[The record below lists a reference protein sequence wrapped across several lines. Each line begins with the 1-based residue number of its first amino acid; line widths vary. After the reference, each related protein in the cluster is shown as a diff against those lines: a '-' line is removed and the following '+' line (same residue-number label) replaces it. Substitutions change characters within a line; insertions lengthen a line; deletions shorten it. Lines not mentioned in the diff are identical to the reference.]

1 MEDAQNN
8 AEEDYI
14 ELEVINSSNS
24 TISLFHFKTNSPPQ
38 APRSSEFEFQMLSSN
53 FIDSKDTN
61 TSISTADELFYNGKL
76 LPLHLPFRL
85 QMLENILHNSTIT
98 TYPIYSHRW
107 DLGRVANTQTLP
119 LSYAGRE
126 DVSERPSARVSNI
139 LRNSSKNKSLHIS
152 KSFDDLEQSFNTPFF
167 QSCNVSC
174 ELNNP
179 QDYLFGY
186 STDDEII
193 SRKSKWTSR
202 KLRLIKNLSFDS
214 KIKSSKGYLK
224 CLINNSVKLVAK
236 NEIFGKIIHNKG
248 AYNQRKSS
256 FSGAIKRFLTSKS
269 SSSSSCGSS
278 NNSNGIN
285 QDVHNLL
292 MRRRNV
298 YYSEVE
304 DENPIQAAIAHC
316 KNSQQQK
323 FHSRKSNGSELGLGS
338 SVSAS
343 KLIFQ
348 EQERSGLCR
357 G

>member
-1 MEDAQNN
+1 MEDTQNN

-61 TSISTADELFYNGKL
+61 TSISTADELFYNGKI

-98 TYPIYSHRW
+98 TYPIYSHKW
-107 DLGRVANTQTLP
+107 NLGRVANTQTLP
-119 LSYAGRE
+119 LPYAGRE
-126 DVSERPSARVSNI
+126 AVFERPSARVSNV
-139 LRNSSKNKSLHIS
+139 LHNSSKKKSLHIS

-179 QDYLFGY
+179 KDYFFGY

-193 SRKSKWTSR
+193 SRKSKWSSR

-224 CLINNSVKLVAK
+224 CLINNIVAK
-236 NEIFGKIIHNKG
+236 NEIFGKIIQHKG
-248 AYNQRKSS
+248 ALNQRKSS

-269 SSSSSCGSS
+269 SSSCGSS
-278 NNSNGIN
+278 NNSNGNN

-304 DENPIQAAIAHC
+304 DENPIQAAIAYC
-316 KNSQQQK
+316 KNSQ
-323 FHSRKSNGSELGLGS
+323 
-338 SVSAS
+338 
-343 KLIFQ
+343 
-348 EQERSGLCR
+348 R
-357 G
+357 GT

>member
-14 ELEVINSSNS
+14 ELEVISSSNS

-38 APRSSEFEFQMLSSN
+38 AARSSEFEFQMLPSN
-53 FIDSKDTN
+53 FIDSKVTN
-61 TSISTADELFYNGKL
+61 NSISTADELFYNGKL

-85 QMLENILHNSTIT
+85 QMLENILHN
-98 TYPIYSHRW
+98 
-107 DLGRVANTQTLP
+107 
-119 LSYAGRE
+119 
-126 DVSERPSARVSNI
+126 PS
-139 LRNSSKNKSLHIS
+139 KKKSLHIS
-152 KSFDDLEQSFNTPFF
+152 KSFDDLEHSFNTPFS
-167 QSCNVSC
+167 QSCHVSR
-174 ELNNP
+174 ELNN
-179 QDYLFGY
+179 QEDYFFGY
-186 STDDEII
+186 STDDEIS

>member
-1 MEDAQNN
+1 NN

-61 TSISTADELFYNGKL
+61 TSISTADELFYNGKI

-98 TYPIYSHRW
+98 TYPIYSHNNV
-107 DLGRVANTQTLP
+107 LH
-119 LSYAGRE
+119 
-126 DVSERPSARVSNI
+126 
-139 LRNSSKNKSLHIS
+139 NSSKKKSLHIS

-179 QDYLFGY
+179 KDYFFGY

-193 SRKSKWTSR
+193 SRKSKWSSR

-224 CLINNSVKLVAK
+224 CLINNIVAK
-236 NEIFGKIIHNKG
+236 NEIFGKIIQHKG
-248 AYNQRKSS
+248 ALNQRKSS

-269 SSSSSCGSS
+269 SSSCGSS
-278 NNSNGIN
+278 NNSNGNN

-304 DENPIQAAIAHC
+304 DENPIQAAIAYC
-316 KNSQQQK
+316 KNSQ
-323 FHSRKSNGSELGLGS
+323 R
-338 SVSAS
+338 
-343 KLIFQ
+343 
-348 EQERSGLCR
+348 
-357 G
+357 